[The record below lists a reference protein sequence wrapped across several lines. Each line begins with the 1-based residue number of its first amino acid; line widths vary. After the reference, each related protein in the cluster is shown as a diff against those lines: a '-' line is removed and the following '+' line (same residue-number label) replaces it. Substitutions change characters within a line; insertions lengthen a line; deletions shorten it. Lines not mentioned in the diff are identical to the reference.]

1 MANNFTSQGDITSNG
16 RIRPLA
22 VVASI
27 FLPPLG
33 VFLDR
38 GIGKAFWITCLLTLI
53 AFVPGLIFA
62 LYMTLVAPSA

>member
-1 MANNFTSQGDITSNG
+1 MAGSNLTDRG
-16 RIRPLA
+16 RVRPLA

-38 GIGKAFWITCLLTLI
+38 GIGGSFWITCLLTLI
-53 AFVPGLIFA
+53 AFVPGMIFA
-62 LYMTLVAPSA
+62 LYLTLISPTG

>member
-1 MANNFTSQGDITSNG
+1 MAAALTANG

-27 FLPPLG
+27 FIPPLG

-38 GIGKAFWITCLLTLI
+38 GIGKSFWLTCLLTLI
-53 AFVPGLIFA
+53 AFVPGMILA
-62 LYMTLVAPSA
+62 LYLTLVSPVA

>member
-1 MANNFTSQGDITSNG
+1 MAAHDLTNRG
-16 RIRPLA
+16 RVRPLA

-38 GIGKAFWITCLLTLI
+38 GIGSSFWITCLLTLF
-53 AFVPGLIFA
+53 AFVPGMIFA
-62 LYMTLVAPSA
+62 LYLTLISPAA